1 MNFKQ
6 QIVVVIG
13 VLAIGFCVVFVPWA
27 TYVPLDTPEGILAE
41 TQYNYGLLNRPPD
54 NPLAIKAPEVVWIWQ
69 FQKIGAV
76 LIVNA
81 LLLFCLRSRKTK
93 KRATFTSRA
102 TAQAAF

>member
-6 QIVVVIG
+6 QIVIAIG
-13 VLAIGFCVVFVPWA
+13 VLAIGFCLLFVPWA
-27 TYVPLDTPEGILAE
+27 TYVPLDTPQGNMAE
-41 TQYNYGLLNRPPD
+41 TQYDYRLLNSPPD

-81 LLLFCLRSRKTK
+81 LLLFFMRSRKTK
-93 KRATFTSRA
+93 RSATFTPEA
-102 TAQAAF
+102 TVQAAF